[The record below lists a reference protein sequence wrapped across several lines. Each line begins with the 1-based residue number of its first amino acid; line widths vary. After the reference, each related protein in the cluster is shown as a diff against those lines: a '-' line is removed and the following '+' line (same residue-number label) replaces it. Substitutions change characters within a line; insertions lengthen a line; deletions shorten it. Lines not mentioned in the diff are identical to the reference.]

1 MATRKKSD
9 KDAGAHKPGFAKDR
23 VERGLE
29 ADDTKPLYG
38 DDVKHSTEEQKFAF
52 DSDAPVGGDVN
63 NPQSVLDDV
72 DAEER
77 EERGRLKAE
86 ARNED
91 TDREPTRE

>member
-9 KDAGAHKPGFAKDR
+9 KDTGAHKPGFAKDR

-29 ADDTKPLYG
+29 ADDTKPLYA
-38 DDVKHSTEEQKFAF
+38 DAAKHSTEEQKFAF
-52 DSDAPVGGDVN
+52 DSDAPVGGN
-63 NPQSVLDDV
+63 TNHSGSVLDDV

-86 ARNED
+86 ALEDSENEPI
-91 TDREPTRE
+91 RE